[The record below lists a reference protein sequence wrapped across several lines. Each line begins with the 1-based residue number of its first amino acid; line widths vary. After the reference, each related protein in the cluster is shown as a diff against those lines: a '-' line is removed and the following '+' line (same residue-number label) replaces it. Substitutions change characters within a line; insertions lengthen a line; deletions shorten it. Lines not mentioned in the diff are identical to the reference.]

1 MAATGRAIVYGGKGG
16 LGTVIVN
23 HFKSKGWWICS
34 IDLAGNDQADTNVL
48 VNPNDSWIE
57 QETKVCEAVAG
68 LLVDQKVVIVI
79 FIKDIFLPTIALLVR
94 TLHILKLLH
103 NFT

>member
-48 VNPNDSWIE
+48 VNPNDSWLE

-79 FIKDIFLPTIALLVR
+79 FIKYIFFAYDCTISKDITYFKVT
-94 TLHILKLLH
+94 T
-103 NFT
+103 